1 MSVQSYPFQFVGIDS
16 HTTDAL
22 QKDTLIYQFASSKS
36 CHQYIV
42 RIERYVHDLHCV
54 KFLDATN
61 DKSSGRFSY
70 LSATYEPRTIF
81 HTIFNIALDVLRNN
95 RRASFLF
102 IGAADNRDII
112 GKPTRRYRVY
122 RLFLAEFDL
131 DSIFEQSDYEAV
143 SMSLLVNL
151 SAMPTLKDRQVFRS
165 EVCIFAGIQY

>member
-122 RLFLAEFDL
+122 RLLPW
-131 DSIFEQSDYEAV
+131 QV
-143 SMSLLVNL
+143 L
-151 SAMPTLKDRQVFRS
+151 SCPLELPSYPLHQACALSRQMMPRQLPRS
-165 EVCIFAGIQY
+165 